1 MFLAVVDIVNKSDI
15 YQLSQ
20 QTSLTR
26 QNQMKIVAL

>member
-20 QTSLTR
+20 QTRL
-26 QNQMKIVAL
+26 NQMKIVAL